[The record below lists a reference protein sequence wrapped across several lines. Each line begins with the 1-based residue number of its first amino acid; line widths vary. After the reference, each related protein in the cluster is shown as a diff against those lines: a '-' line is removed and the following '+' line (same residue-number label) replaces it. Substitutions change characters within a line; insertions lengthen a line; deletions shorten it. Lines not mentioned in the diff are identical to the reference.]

1 MFCQSADCVEQTED
15 PQNAC
20 QSADCTILIAQ
31 TVEPQVLLQQPQ
43 SFPRCIKWTKNK
55 EEMSTTKQKLIYNI
69 IILELLIK
77 KELLKTNDEEKS
89 KINKSFV
96 TC

>member
-43 SFPRCIKWTKNK
+43 SSPRCINGPKNK
-55 EEMSTTKQKLIYNI
+55 EMSTTKQKKIYNI
-69 IILELLIK
+69 IMLELFIK
-77 KELLKTNDEEKS
+77 MEFL
-89 KINKSFV
+89 
-96 TC
+96 

>member
-1 MFCQSADCVEQTED
+1 
-15 PQNAC
+15 
-20 QSADCTILIAQ
+20 
-31 TVEPQVLLQQPQ
+31 
-43 SFPRCIKWTKNK
+43 
-55 EEMSTTKQKLIYNI
+55 MSTTKQKLIYNI